1 MANIFIKLTFFIL
14 YWSIFYPFRWLRYAI
29 LGGAAVVTGVY
40 TGFLMYMLISDT
52 PRPGQTWLEKAQEK
66 RERGTSGGVRS
77 AMPIAVWC
85 LVTDIYILLLPISG
99 VARLQLSRKKRIAL
113 LTVFMTAIG
122 SVCQDCCRN
131 CGSRGSCL
139 LTAQQCLYLF
149 VLEYILPN
157 RAGIQGPDLHVGESP
172 SFVVSQIPYHPRC
185 NAERLTSPPSCRALR
200 RHNDHLCADDF
211 CFPTAH
217 ITAERSPTIVVQLD
231 SRAAT

>member
-40 TGFLMYMLISDT
+40 AGFVMYILITDT
-52 PRPGQTWLEKAQEK
+52 PRPGQTWFEKAQEIQ
-66 RERGTSGGVRS
+66 ERGSSGGVRIT
-77 AMPIAVWC
+77 MPLGTWG
-85 LVTDIYILLLPISG
+85 LVTDIYILLLPICG
-99 VARLQLSRKKRIAL
+99 VARLQLSRKKSIAL
-113 LTVFMTAIG
+113 LTVFMTGIG
-122 SVCQDCCRN
+122 SVYQDRSRN
-131 CGSRGSCL
+131 CGSRGVCL
-139 LTAQQCLYLF
+139 LTAQQCLYLL
-149 VLEYILPN
+149 VAEHILPT
-157 RAGIQGPDLHVGESP
+157 RVGKQRPDRHGGEDS
-172 SFVVSQIPYHPRC
+172 SCVVSQILYHPQC
-185 NAERLTSPPSCRALR
+185 NAERLTSPQSCRALR